1 MKCRETKYWLYSF
14 RPNASW
20 PADVVCHLQACQ
32 ACRHLQTQL
41 KQIDAGI
48 AKLTGTPGSSLGKD
62 QLLDRIAQVPQDAGP
77 AELTPASRSG
87 WYRFAG
93 YLTGAA
99 AMIAVGWFVGRQFEP
114 EPPEPIVSTRTV
126 EVIREKPVEK
136 LVEVFKDKNVPAASS
151 PDRGLFAALL
161 KRNAQLVQA
170 LQSADRLIALLDMAD
185 DCRKHALTLIAD
197 GPRDSLPMTIELYG
211 QLLREGVLVQVA
223 RAPADERPAL
233 RKTVR
238 TRLKKMPP
246 ADAMAKLPKVV
257 EDQRIAL
264 QTATTETLDQLG
276 NVDAPPKSSPK
287 KLPRSDVIPPTTALV
302 QFAIAYSSEADPVA
316 KADFCADY
324 VQRLMPT
331 MMLCLAEDTSPERDD
346 MGQQF
351 GEMIRFGIYRPLEVV
366 TAKAPPQ
373 AVMIEA
379 TRIAQNADQA
389 VEVMESHLKQAPKTA
404 RPGLERA
411 IEASK
416 KGKAHEKK
424 AGKTKDKR

>member
-1 MKCRETKYWLYSF
+1 MKCREAKYWLYSF

-20 PADVVCHLQACQ
+20 PADVVGHLQQCH

-41 KQIDAGI
+41 KQIDAGVE
-48 AKLTGTPGSSLGKD
+48 KLTSTPGTSLAKD
-62 QLLDRIAQVPQDAGP
+62 QLLDRIAQTPQEAGP
-77 AELTPASRSG
+77 SELTPASASG
-87 WYRFAG
+87 WYRFVG
-93 YLTGAA
+93 YLTAAA
-99 AMIAVGWFVGRQFEP
+99 AMIVIGWFLGTRLTEP
-114 EPPEPIVSTRTV
+114 TETIRTV

-136 LVEVFKDKNVPAASS
+136 LVEVFRDKIITVQAPA
-151 PDRGLFAALL
+151 DRELFAALL

-170 LQSADRLIALLDMAD
+170 LQASDRLTALLDMAD
-185 DCRKHALTLIAD
+185 DCRQHALTLIAD

-223 RAPADERPAL
+223 RAPADERPAM
-233 RKTVR
+233 RTTVR
-238 TRLKKMPP
+238 SRLKQTPP
-246 ADAMAKLPKVV
+246 TDATPALPKVV

-264 QTATTETLDQLG
+264 QTMTTDTLDQLG
-276 NVDAPPKSSPK
+276 GIEAPPKVSPK
-287 KLPRSDVIPPTTALV
+287 KLPRSDVIPPTSALV

-324 VQRLMPT
+324 VQRLMPA
-331 MMLCLAEDTSPERDD
+331 MMLCLAEDASPKRDD

-351 GEMIRFGIYRPLEVV
+351 GEMIQFGIYRPLEVA

-373 AVMIEA
+373 AVMDQA
-379 TRIAQNADQA
+379 ARIFENADQTIA
-389 VEVMESHLKQAPKTA
+389 NMQKHLERASKTA

-416 KGKAHEKK
+416 KGKAHDKK
-424 AGKTKDKR
+424 SGKAKDKR

>member
-41 KQIDAGI
+41 KQIDAGV
-48 AKLTGTPGSSLGKD
+48 AKLTGAPGSTLAKD
-62 QLLDRIAQVPQDAGP
+62 QLLDRIAQTPQDAGP
-77 AELTPASRSG
+77 ADVTPASRSG

-99 AMIAVGWFVGRQFEP
+99 AMIAVGWFVGRNFEP
-114 EPPEPIVSTRTV
+114 TPLEPIVSTRTV
-126 EVIREKPVEK
+126 EIIREKPVE
-136 LVEVFKDKNVPAASS
+136 VFRDKIVPVPSS
-151 PDRGLFAALL
+151 GDRGLFAALL

-170 LQSADRLIALLDMAD
+170 LQAADRLVALLDMAD
-185 DCRKHALTLIAD
+185 DCREHATTLIAE
-197 GPRDSLPMTIELYG
+197 GPRDSLPMTIELYS
-211 QLLREGVLVQVA
+211 QLLREGVLVLVA
-223 RAPADERPAL
+223 RAPADERPAM

-238 TRLKKMPP
+238 TRLKKMLPG
-246 ADAMAKLPKVV
+246 DAMAKLPKVV

-264 QTATTETLDQLG
+264 QTATAETLDQVE
-276 NVDAPPKSSPK
+276 NVDAEPKSAPK

-324 VQRLMPT
+324 VQRLMPA

-373 AVMIEA
+373 EVMDKAELIF
-379 TRIAQNADQA
+379 QNAEQTIANMQKHLDQA
-389 VEVMESHLKQAPKTA
+389 SKTA

-424 AGKTKDKR
+424 TGKAKDKR